1 VIYTQHYNKKQ
12 VSLSCP
18 KIPPIPKAQKID
30 LTGIKKVS
38 LKIDVVLKSNK
49 KLSGIITDQKRKIDK
64 IIQEQRKVDR
74 IIQRMDTWGI
84 ER

>member
-1 VIYTQHYNKKQ
+1 VVILVTQGVVLYTQQYNKKQ

-18 KIPPIPKAQKID
+18 KIPDIPKPQRVD
-30 LTGIKKVS
+30 LSGIKKIA
-38 LKIDVVLKSNK
+38 LKLDLVIKNNK
-49 KLSGIITDQKRKIDK
+49 KLDQIIR
-64 IIQEQRKVDR
+64 EQRKVDR